1 MEHYVRT
8 AYGVAETCYTKD
20 EGQPPPQ
27 GILQGNGASGA
38 AWAAVASS
46 LVDMMYEAGYG
57 VEIWTAISN
66 KAIHILS
73 FGFVDDYNLLVASK
87 PDDQYLD
94 DLVELWNEG
103 LRATGGALDPGK
115 SFWWLIDMVWHDGS

>member
-1 MEHYVRT
+1 ME
-8 AYGVAETCYTKD
+8 
-20 EGQPPPQ
+20 
-27 GILQGNGASGA
+27 LQKLATPKMKGNLPHRESYKVSNGASGA

-73 FGFVDDYNLLVASK
+73 FGFVDDYNLLVASR
-87 PDDQYLD
+87 PEDQSLD
-94 DLVELWNEG
+94 DLVE
-103 LRATGGALDPGK
+103 RAQETLTGPLE
-115 SFWWLIDMVWHDGS
+115 